1 VTGST
6 LRFVLAAALVA
17 AVAVFLQA
25 HSRNEIS
32 PPRLALGTFPDH
44 LGDWVGTDL
53 SIDDEVLRILGP
65 GDFLLREYENQQ
77 RAQPSVNLFLAY
89 FPTQRAGDTIHS
101 PKNCLPGAGWAP
113 VENTRITLSS
123 PGHTPFPANRY
134 VIAKG
139 ESRELVL
146 YWYWAHDRGVASEYW
161 AKYYEVADSIKM
173 NRSDGALVRI
183 NTAMLAG
190 ENPDAAEQRLL
201 PFANQIV
208 PILARYVPR

>member
-6 LRFVLAAALVA
+6 LRFVLAAVLVA
-17 AVAVFLQA
+17 AAAVFLQA
-25 HSRNEIS
+25 HSRNEIY
-32 PPRLALGTFPDH
+32 PPRLALNAFPNQ
-44 LGDWVGTDL
+44 LGEWIGTDL
-53 SIDDEVLRILGP
+53 SIDDETLQILGP
-65 GDFLLREYENQQ
+65 GDFLLRSYENE
-77 RAQPSVNLFLAY
+77 RQPQPNVNLFLAY

-113 VENTRITLSS
+113 VENTRIALSS
-123 PGHTPFPANRY
+123 PGHNPFPANRY

-161 AKYYEVADSIKM
+161 AKYYQVADSLKM

-183 NTAMLAG
+183 NTALGAG
-190 ENPDAAEQRLL
+190 ETPEAAEQRLL
-201 PFANQIV
+201 PFASQIIPLLDV
-208 PILARYVPR
+208 YVPR